1 MNWKTEAKEKL
12 RKYGAMHVAVVNI
25 PEEIKRLD
33 IDAKSIRA
41 ANSDTTPV
49 AGGGNRREEA
59 LVNNILQR
67 QELTRTLEQAHLW
80 LRSVDR
86 ALSALSG
93 EEKKI
98 LHRLYIYP
106 QKNSVDQLCKEL
118 DMEASSIYR
127 RRDRA
132 LEQFTIALYGIPET

>member
-1 MNWKTEAKEKL
+1 MNYKAKAKEKL
-12 RKYGAMHVAVVNI
+12 LKYAAMRLAALNI

-41 ANSDTTPV
+41 ASTDAAPV
-49 AGGGNRREEA
+49 TGGGNRREEA

-67 QELTRTLEQAHLW
+67 QELALTLEQTHLW
-80 LRSVDR
+80 IRSVDR
-86 ALSALSG
+86 ALSALG
-93 EEKKI
+93 NEEKKI

-106 QKNSVDQLCKEL
+106 QKNSLEQLCKEL

-127 RRDRA
+127 RRDKA
-132 LEQFTIALYGIPET
+132 LEMFTIALYGTAA